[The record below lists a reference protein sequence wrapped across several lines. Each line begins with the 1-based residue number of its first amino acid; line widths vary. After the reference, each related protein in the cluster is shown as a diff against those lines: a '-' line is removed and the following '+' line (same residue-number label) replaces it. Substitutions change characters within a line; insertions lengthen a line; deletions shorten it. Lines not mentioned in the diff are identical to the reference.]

1 MARLR
6 PPEAVRGRPGAAR
19 LGAVPRRRR
28 DGLAAARGEHP
39 GRARSTGVGGVPHA
53 APQPLSRAVAVAR
66 RGLPRLEPASLQP
79 HERALERRPGPRK
92 STVRR
97 NARHAAGR
105 PSARLLGRP
114 RGVPRAAEPLH
125 HARGAPGVRAR
136 AQRRL
141 LPHPDVAGGALS
153 QVLRLPPR
161 LSRRHAGPASHLD
174 RLHEQLPQVR
184 QADRAA
190 QSRRKMKL
198 LVTGAAGFIGMHC
211 AKRMLERGDEVLG
224 IDNLS
229 PYYSVEL
236 KKARLKRLEH
246 DRFRFLPLDL
256 TNAAGLERLFD
267 DEKPAA
273 VLHLAAQPWG
283 RYSLNNPVAYG
294 QSNLV
299 GFANL
304 LEGCRRCPPRH
315 LVFASSSSI
324 YGNNPKLPWSES
336 DSVALPISLYAATKK
351 SNELMAHVYSH
362 LYAISATGLR
372 YFTAYGPWGRPDMSP
387 VLFAHAIMEGKP
399 IEVFNHGDMQRDFT
413 YIDDIVVG
421 TLRVLDQPAPYAIY
435 NIGNHRPVQLLD
447 YIAALERVLGKKAKI
462 EMKPMQ
468 PGDVKAT
475 CADTQVAFT
484 SPGCI
489 GFISIF
495 AFLPSTRSSAA
506 M

>member
-1 MARLR
+1 
-6 PPEAVRGRPGAAR
+6 
-19 LGAVPRRRR
+19 
-28 DGLAAARGEHP
+28 
-39 GRARSTGVGGVPHA
+39 
-53 APQPLSRAVAVAR
+53 
-66 RGLPRLEPASLQP
+66 
-79 HERALERRPGPRK
+79 
-92 STVRR
+92 
-97 NARHAAGR
+97 
-105 PSARLLGRP
+105 
-114 RGVPRAAEPLH
+114 
-125 HARGAPGVRAR
+125 
-136 AQRRL
+136 
-141 LPHPDVAGGALS
+141 
-153 QVLRLPPR
+153 
-161 LSRRHAGPASHLD
+161 
-174 RLHEQLPQVR
+174 
-184 QADRAA
+184 
-190 QSRRKMKL
+190 MKL

-211 AKRMLERGDEVLG
+211 AKRLLERGDEVLG

-246 DRFRFLPLDL
+246 GRFRFLPLDL

-273 VLHLAAQPWG
+273 VLHLAAQPG
-283 RYSLNNPVAYG
+283 VRYSLKNPASYV

-304 LEGCRRCPPRH
+304 LEGCRRSPPRH
-315 LVFASSSSI
+315 LVFASSSSV

-336 DSVALPISLYAATKK
+336 DSVDLPISLYAATKK

-387 VLFAHAIMEGKP
+387 VLFAHAIMEGRL

-413 YIDDIVVG
+413 YIDDIVEG

-468 PGDVKAT
+468 LGDVKAT
-475 CADTQVAFT
+475 CADTQALARAV
-484 SPGCI
+484 
-489 GFISIF
+489 GF
-495 AFLPSTRSSAA
+495 APSTPLEQGLAKFAA
-506 M
+506 WFKPYYGYT